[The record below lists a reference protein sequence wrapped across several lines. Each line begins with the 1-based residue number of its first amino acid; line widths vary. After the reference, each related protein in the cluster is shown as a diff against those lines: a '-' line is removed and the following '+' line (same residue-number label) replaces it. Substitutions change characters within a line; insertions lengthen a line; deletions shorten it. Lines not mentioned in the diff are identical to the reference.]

1 MPVYPGAPPVP
12 AATFRTFHAPYAG
25 RFLGA
30 ALPGSSPL
38 PWPSPGLPRAR
49 LLLVRPK
56 AGTNDAAGFA
66 SCCGPLSCSPRR
78 AFDAGLRPGPS
89 PDRAASP
96 LPGLLAATRT
106 GLTPAGDDELA
117 LDQVT
122 SQHHLQLWAH
132 KEQDVEPL
140 PEDRVDGEEVAL
152 KDCGRLLTQEL
163 PPADARSSRCGLDPV
178 PVKNVPNTA
187 RRQRHP
193 QRDQLALDALVS
205 PAWVLRRQTQDQ
217 LLRLPDQRRSART
230 PTRIAPA
237 AT

>member
-38 PWPSPGLPRAR
+38 PSPSPGLPRAR
-49 LLLVRPK
+49 LLLLRPK
-56 AGTNDAAGFA
+56 AGANDAAGFA
-66 SCCGPLSCSPRR
+66 LRCRPLSRSPNR
-78 AFDAGLRPGPS
+78 ALDAGLRPGPS

-96 LPGLLAATRT
+96 LPGLLAASRT

-122 SQHHLQLWAH
+122 SQHHLRLWAH

-140 PEDRVDGEEVAL
+140 PEDRVDG
-152 KDCGRLLTQEL
+152 
-163 PPADARSSRCGLDPV
+163 
-178 PVKNVPNTA
+178 
-187 RRQRHP
+187 
-193 QRDQLALDALVS
+193 
-205 PAWVLRRQTQDQ
+205 
-217 LLRLPDQRRSART
+217 
-230 PTRIAPA
+230 
-237 AT
+237 

>member
-1 MPVYPGAPPVP
+1 MDRYSFDVELSHLLLHAGLSRRTPSSRRHPLNVP
-12 AATFRTFHAPYAG
+12 RPIHREVPRGRT
-25 RFLGA
+25 
-30 ALPGSSPL
+30 PGSSPL
-38 PWPSPGLPRAR
+38 PSPSPGLPRAR
-49 LLLVRPK
+49 LLLLHPQ

-66 SCCGPLSCSPRR
+66 SCCGPLSRSPNRG
-78 AFDAGLRPGPS
+78 FDAGPRPGPS

-187 RRQRHP
+187 RRQRQP

-205 PAWVLRRQTQDQ
+205 PARVL
-217 LLRLPDQRRSART
+217 
-230 PTRIAPA
+230 
-237 AT
+237 